1 MASIKYNDPVSGVS
15 LPWVGDELSREHVL
29 AGGFM
34 LNAAGFTADAQ
45 GRVEVPSGTL
55 VGRTMAERTAGTGF
69 GPYSAGNPTA
79 TPAVPAD
86 DEVYLVIYDVYDA
99 AENPECA
106 LYRHGSLVYE
116 DKLPVGTDVP
126 VVRSNYETLAS

>member
-34 LNAAGFTADAQ
+34 LNAAGFIADAQ

-55 VGRTMAERTAGTGF
+55 VGRTITERTAGTGF
-69 GPYSAGNPTA
+69 GPVAIDGTSGAA
-79 TPAVPAD
+79 TD

-116 DKLPVGTDVP
+116 DKLPVGTDVS